1 MFAILIQ
8 ANIKKNCLIDIV
20 INGVLNG
27 VDVNTS
33 LMRND
38 RLNVITGQ
46 KLITSL
52 QVTGAVETCD
62 TCLVGTFDISN
73 WASRAV
79 LRKGNFTLFGAQFEF
94 LVFQQPLDL
103 NGSLNNVTVT
113 RDHLLTLS
121 DQQEIDGL
129 LSLSSLLPDNI
140 MYLSEKGPIYQQTT
154 EEFNVAA
161 RFKNLQ
167 VNGLYDGIVLPHF
180 YEQLVLELL
189 TKNKVK

>member
-1 MFAILIQ
+1 M
-8 ANIKKNCLIDIV
+8 
-20 INGVLNG
+20 LNG

-38 RLNVITGQ
+38 QLNVITGQ

-62 TCLVGTFDISN
+62 TCLVGAFDISN

-79 LRKGNFTLFGAQFEF
+79 LRKGNFTLSGAQFES
-94 LVFQQPLDL
+94 LVFQQPLGL

-129 LSLSSLLPDNI
+129 LSVSSLLPDNI
-140 MYLSEKGPIYQQTT
+140 VYLSEKGPIYQQTT

-167 VNGLYDGIVLPHF
+167 VNGLYDGVFLPHF
-180 YEQLVLELL
+180 YEKLVLKLFKKEVI
-189 TKNKVK
+189 K